1 MQRALV
7 QPHEER
13 RRKLNALG
21 KGGRGKN
28 FIHKSERRTEC
39 MRTLQEKGLHTG
51 IWSEQKNN
59 FEKSENKK
67 AETQTQSFGQ
77 QWIFHIKRYGDF
89 HWEILL
95 LICH

>member
-28 FIHKSERRTEC
+28 FIHKSEHRTEC

-51 IWSEQKNN
+51 IWSEQKTTL
-59 FEKSENKK
+59 KK
-67 AETQTQSFGQ
+67 VRTKKLKHKHSPLDNSGYSTSKDTV
-77 QWIFHIKRYGDF
+77 IFIGRFYS
-89 HWEILL
+89 
-95 LICH
+95 